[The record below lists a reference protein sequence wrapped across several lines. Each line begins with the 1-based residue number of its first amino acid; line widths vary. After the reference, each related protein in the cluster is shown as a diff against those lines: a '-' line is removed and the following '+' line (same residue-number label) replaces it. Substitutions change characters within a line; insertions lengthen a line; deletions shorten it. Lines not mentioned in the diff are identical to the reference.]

1 MGIIVRKFE
10 FYGICDSNDIKK
22 EMINWVVLV
31 SFIIFGQMKTNR
43 YQGKGIFQRCF
54 STRLVFKFYLAL
66 IGFLIKI

>member
-43 YQGKGIFQRCF
+43 YQGKGIFQQ
-54 STRLVFKFYLAL
+54 
-66 IGFLIKI
+66 GWFLNFIWR